1 VNKGL
6 FSLRILLFSF
16 FNFFFVQANAQIDV
30 TSPLERSVFQR
41 EPGGSAD
48 VTISG
53 NYAIPIDKI
62 EVRATAVTAGQGKD
76 IAWTTLEEKPS
87 GGVFSGTIKMSG
99 GWYKVEVRA
108 SKAGILVGNIDAI
121 SKVGVGEV
129 FVISGQSNAQ
139 GEDETDRSLPLPPPA
154 KDDRVNYIVY
164 DNDALNNW
172 RETPVANIQP
182 LQLQTPWINQSQNP
196 NIMGPRGHTAWCWG
210 ILGDYLVQRL
220 NVPVLFVN
228 TAWSGTSI
236 KNWRESSQGIVT
248 TSPYSATYQLP
259 YQMPYANL
267 KLAMQYYVKPFGAR
281 AILWMQGEADNYPLN
296 TASGAYKEDLKSVIS
311 RLAYD
316 INQNTTW
323 VIARASRAGN
333 AAGISVTNPNVIAG
347 QNAVLSELPGI
358 TYPGPETDNLPAERK
373 DGTHFLGAAA
383 LNVLASA
390 WNDVLSNNFFEKVN
404 PVFPSHEP
412 KITSVCADNNA
423 FVNLS
428 LPDGYVSYDWTIE
441 VNGNTRSASG
451 RSVSVNEPGRYMA
464 TLKDV
469 FGNAIRTQTMV
480 ISSSVKPAKP
490 TIREIGSQQACADS
504 SFTFSINAGSDLYNW
519 YKQGEI
525 KSLLTGSSLIVSDGG
540 NYFVRSEN
548 VFGCQSDN
556 SDVSFLVIRPKIPT
570 PIIERTGPFT
580 AEAII
585 SQEDLNEKY
594 QWKRGQELLLS
605 TTTNSIRT
613 TQTGKYAAS
622 TNVTYVLGSNV
633 LTCYSPYSEQLEVVT
648 DGASDIVIFPNPG
661 ARDNIYL
668 ESREDIAG
676 AEITVFDLYGRV
688 MLTISQDLKSQIKI
702 PVGSLASGKYVVR
715 IKGEN
720 VSVSRQFVVL

>member
-1 VNKGL
+1 MNKSL
-6 FSLRILLFSF
+6 TTLRIIIFTFLFFLF
-16 FNFFFVQANAQIDV
+16 FQANAQIDV
-30 TSPLERSVFQR
+30 TSPLERAVFQR

-53 NYAIPIDKI
+53 NYSIPVDKI
-62 EVRATAVTAGQGKD
+62 EVRATAISAGQGKD
-76 IAWTTLEEKPS
+76 ISWTTLQEKPS
-87 GGVFSGTIKMSG
+87 GGVFSGTLKISG

-108 SKAGILVGNIDAI
+108 SKAGIPVGNSDII
-121 SKVGVGEV
+121 TRVGVGEV
-129 FVISGQSNAQ
+129 FVIAGQSNAQ
-139 GEDETDRSLPLPPPA
+139 GQDEDDRSLPLPPPA

-164 DNDALNNW
+164 DNEALDNW
-172 RETPVANIQP
+172 QEVPVANIQP
-182 LQLQTPWINQSQNP
+182 LQLQTAWTNQSQNP

-228 TAWSGTSI
+228 TAWSGTSVR
-236 KNWRESSQGIVT
+236 NWQESSRGIVT

-296 TASGAYKEDLKSVIS
+296 TPSGSYKEDLKAVIS
-311 RLAYD
+311 KLASD
-316 INQNTTW
+316 INQQTTW

-333 AAGISVTNPNVIAG
+333 GAGVSVNNPNVIAG
-347 QNAVLSELPGI
+347 QNAVLNELPGT

-383 LNVLASA
+383 LNVLATA
-390 WNDVLSNNFFEKVN
+390 WNNVLTDDFFTKVN
-404 PVFPSHEP
+404 PVFPSQEP
-412 KITSVCADNNA
+412 KINSACADNNA
-423 FVNLS
+423 SVNLS
-428 LPDGYVSYDWTIE
+428 LPDGYVAYDWTIE
-441 VNGNTRSASG
+441 VNGSITSARGKSI
-451 RSVSVNEPGRYMA
+451 SVNEPGRYMA

-469 FGNAIRTQTMV
+469 FGNAIRTQTM
-480 ISSSVKPAKP
+480 IINSSLKPAKP

-504 SFTFSINAGSDLYNW
+504 LFTFSINAGGELYNW
-519 YKQGEI
+519 YKQGEA
-525 KSLLTGSSLIVSDGG
+525 KSLLTGTNLVVSDEG

-548 VFGCQSDN
+548 VFGCLSDN
-556 SDVSFLVIRPKIPT
+556 SDMSSLVIRPKIPT

-585 SQEDLNEKY
+585 DQPDLNEKY
-594 QWKRGQELLLS
+594 EWKRGQEILLTS
-605 TTTNSIRT
+605 SINTLRT
-613 TQTGKYAAS
+613 TQSGRYSAAA
-622 TNVTYVLGSNV
+622 NITYVLENNI
-633 LTCYSPYSEQLEVVT
+633 LTCYSPFSEDLEVVT
-648 DGASDIVIFPNPG
+648 DGANDIVVYPNPG
-661 ARDNIYL
+661 ARDDIYL
-668 ESREDIAG
+668 ESREDISD

-688 MLTISQDLKSQIKI
+688 MLTIRRNMKSKIKI
-702 PVGSLASGKYVVR
+702 PVGNLASGKYVVR

-720 VSVSRQFVVL
+720 VSVSRQFLVL

>member
-1 VNKGL
+1 MNKSL
-6 FSLRILLFSF
+6 TTLRIIIFSF
-16 FNFFFVQANAQIDV
+16 FVFPFSQANAQIDV
-30 TSPLERSVFQR
+30 TSPLERAVFQR
-41 EPGGSAD
+41 ELGGSAD

-53 NYAIPIDKI
+53 NYNIPVDKI
-62 EVRATAVTAGQGKD
+62 EVRVTAVTAGQGTD
-76 IAWTTLEEKPS
+76 IPWITLQERPS
-87 GGVFSGTIKMSG
+87 GGLFSGSIKISG
-99 GWYKVEVRA
+99 GWYKIEVRA
-108 SKAGILVGNIDAI
+108 SKSGIQVGNIDAI

-172 RETPVANIQP
+172 QEAPVANIQP
-182 LQLQTPWINQSQNP
+182 LQLQTAWTNQNQNP

-220 NVPVLFVN
+220 KVPVLFVN

-236 KNWRESSQGIVT
+236 RNWQESSRGIVT

-296 TASGAYKEDLKSVIS
+296 TGSTAYKEDLKSVIS
-311 RLAYD
+311 KLASD

-323 VIARASRAGN
+323 VIARASKAGN
-333 AAGISVTNPNVIAG
+333 GAGVSVSNANVIAG
-347 QNAVLSELPGI
+347 QNAVLNELPGI
-358 TYPGPETDNLPAERK
+358 TYPGPETDNLPAERR

-383 LNVLASA
+383 LNVLANA
-390 WNDVLSNNFFEKVN
+390 WNNVLTDDFFAKVN
-404 PVFPSHEP
+404 PVFPSQEP
-412 KITSVCADNNA
+412 KISSVCADNNA
-423 FVNLS
+423 SLNLS
-428 LPDGYVSYDWTIE
+428 LPEGYVSYAWTIE
-441 VNGNTRSASG
+441 LNGNIRSAGG
-451 RSVSVNEPGRYMA
+451 RSISVNEPGRYMA

-469 FGNAIRTQTMV
+469 FGNAIRTQTM
-480 ISSSVKPAKP
+480 IINSSVKPAKP

-504 SFTFSINAGSDLYNW
+504 SFTFSINAGSELYNW
-519 YKQGEI
+519 YKQGEA
-525 KSLLTGSSLIVSDGG
+525 KSLLTGTDFVASDGG

-548 VFGCQSDN
+548 VFGCLSDN
-556 SDVSFLVIRPKIPT
+556 SDISSLVIRPKIPT
-570 PIIERTGPFT
+570 PVIERIGPFT

-585 SQEDLNEKY
+585 GQSDLNEKY
-594 QWKRGQELLLS
+594 EWKRGQEILLTS
-605 TTTNSIRT
+605 SINTLRT
-613 TQTGKYAAS
+613 TQSGRYSAAA
-622 TNVTYVLGSNV
+622 NVTYVLENNI
-633 LTCYSPYSEQLEVVT
+633 LTCYSPYSEDLEVVT
-648 DGASDIVIFPNPG
+648 DGASDIVVFPNPG
-661 ARDNIYL
+661 ARDDIYL
-668 ESREDIAG
+668 ESREDISD

-688 MLTISQDLKSQIKI
+688 MLTIRKDMKSQIKI
-702 PVGSLASGKYVVR
+702 PVGNLASGKYVVR